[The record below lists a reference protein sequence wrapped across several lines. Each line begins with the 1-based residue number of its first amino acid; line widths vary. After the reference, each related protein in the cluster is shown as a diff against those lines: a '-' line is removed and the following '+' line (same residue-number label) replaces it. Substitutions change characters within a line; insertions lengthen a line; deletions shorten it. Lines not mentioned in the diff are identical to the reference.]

1 MKNALHHI
9 KETTLNFLRSRF
21 KRIQGI
27 NDANSEMLQLSGI
40 NDFFLTEQDFQ
51 LFLELLEPR
60 PRVAETT
67 SRREYGDFQT
77 PSNLSKTVCD
87 VLLSYGISPEV
98 LIEPTFGKGS
108 FILSALKT
116 FPTLRQVYGLE
127 IYESYCWHTKFSI
140 LEFFIDNP
148 NFNRPSIYLYLE
160 DVFKF
165 DFRKL
170 VETTN
175 KWESL
180 PDRWQAGIPMGQ
192 EILVLGNPPWVT
204 NSELSALNSTNIP
217 TKSNF
222 KSHNGLDAITGKGN
236 FDIGEYI
243 ILMMLNAFSDR
254 NGCLAMLAKNS
265 VIKNVLQDLPNTTYP
280 ISNIVALKFDAKL
293 HFNASVDASLFRC
306 SFGSRSTKGGSASG
320 GKAGQDR
327 LTCKVALLVSPQSV
341 ESEFGWVNNKFVSN
355 IAAYQ
360 ETQSFD
366 GSSPFVWRQGVKH
379 DCSKI
384 LELDLVKG
392 KYKNGFDDFVDIEDD
407 LVFPLVKSSDVQN
420 SPLST
425 PRKFVIITQKKV
437 GEDTTYIAK
446 RLPLLNRY
454 LSTNI
459 KFLSERKSSIYSGK
473 SEYAIFGIGE
483 YSFKPYKVA
492 ISGLYKK
499 PCFSLVQP
507 YNGKPTMLDD
517 TCYFLGF
524 DDQTQAAFG
533 LLILNSEPVQKLL
546 RSLTFLDAKRPYTK
560 DILMRI
566 DILKIAE
573 HLGFDSVRRGKLG
586 DKLPESILQS
596 LTREKWVEFLASCES
611 ASQAIPQY
619 SLFEQPSTL
628 STDIV

>member
-1 MKNALHHI
+1 M
-9 KETTLNFLRSRF
+9 
-21 KRIQGI
+21 
-27 NDANSEMLQLSGI
+27 SGI
-40 NDFFLTEQDFQ
+40 NDFFLAEQDFQ
-51 LFLELLEPR
+51 LFIELLEPR
-60 PRVAETT
+60 PKVAETT
-67 SRREYGDFQT
+67 TRREYGDFQT
-77 PSNLSKTVCD
+77 PPNLSKTVCD
-87 VLLSYGISPEV
+87 FLLSGGISPEV

-108 FILSALKT
+108 FIISALKT

-140 LEFFIDNP
+140 LELFIDNP
-148 NFNRPSIYLYLE
+148 NLNRPSIYLYRE

-165 DFRKL
+165 NFRKL

-175 KWESL
+175 KWESP
-180 PDRWQAGIPMGQ
+180 PDGQTGIPLGQ

-222 KSHNGLDAITGKGN
+222 KLHNGLDAMTGKGN

-243 ILMMLNAFSDR
+243 ILTMLNAFADCIGS
-254 NGCLAMLAKNS
+254 LAMLVKNS

-280 ISNIVALKFDAKL
+280 ISNIVALRFDAKV

-306 SFGSRSTKGGSASG
+306 SFGRK
-320 GKAGQDR
+320 QDR
-327 LTCKVALLVSPQSV
+327 LTCKVASLVSPQSI
-341 ESEFGWVNNKFVSN
+341 ESEFGWVGNKFVSN
-355 IAAYQ
+355 INVYQ
-360 ETQSFD
+360 ETQSYD

-384 LELDLVKG
+384 LELDLVDG
-392 KYKNGFDDFVDIEDD
+392 KYKNGFNDFIGIEDD

-437 GEDTTYIAK
+437 GEDTTYIVK
-446 RLPLLNRY
+446 RFPRLNRY
-454 LSTNI
+454 LSDNL
-459 KFLSERKSSIYSGK
+459 KFFSERKSSIYRGK
-473 SEYAIFGIGE
+473 SEFAIFGIGE

-492 ISGLYKK
+492 VSGLYKK
-499 PCFSLVQP
+499 PYFSLVQP

-524 DDQTQAAFG
+524 DDQTQAAFV
-533 LLILNSEPVQKLL
+533 LLILNSELVQKLL

-573 HLGFDSVRRGKLG
+573 HLGFDHVRQGRMGE
-586 DKLPESILQS
+586 KLPEIILKS
-596 LTREKWVEFLASCES
+596 LTREKWGEFLASCEGVS
-611 ASQAIPQY
+611 KSKSQY
-619 SLFEQPSTL
+619 SLFEKASTL
-628 STDIV
+628 STDIVSQTI

>member
-1 MKNALHHI
+1 M
-9 KETTLNFLRSRF
+9 
-21 KRIQGI
+21 
-27 NDANSEMLQLSGI
+27 
-40 NDFFLTEQDFQ
+40 
-51 LFLELLEPR
+51 
-60 PRVAETT
+60 
-67 SRREYGDFQT
+67 RREYGDFQT
-77 PSNLSKTVCD
+77 PHNLSKTVCD
-87 VLLSYGISPEV
+87 SLLSSGISPEV

-127 IYESYCWHTKFSI
+127 IYEPYCWYTKFSI
-140 LEFFIDNP
+140 LELFIDNP
-148 NFNRPSIYLYLE
+148 NFNHPSIYLYHE
-160 DVFKF
+160 DVFKS

-170 VETTN
+170 VETNN

-180 PDRWQAGIPMGQ
+180 PDTCPTACRRRWQAGIPLGQ

-204 NSELSALNSTNIP
+204 NSELSTLNSTNIP
-217 TKSNF
+217 TKGNF

-254 NGCLAMLAKNS
+254 SGCLAMLAKNS

-306 SFGSRSTKGGSASG
+306 NFGSR
-320 GKAGQDR
+320 KAGQDR
-327 LTCKVALLVSPQSV
+327 LTCKVASLVSPQSV
-341 ESEFGWVNNKFVSN
+341 ESEFGWVGNKFVSN

-360 ETQSFD
+360 ETQSYD

-384 LELDLVKG
+384 LELDLVEG
-392 KYKNGFDDFVDIEDD
+392 KYRNGFNDFVDIEDD

-420 SPLST
+420 SPLSI

-437 GEDTTYIAK
+437 GDDTTYIAE
-446 RLPLLNRY
+446 RFPRLNRY
-454 LSTNI
+454 LSTNL

-499 PCFSLVQP
+499 PDFSLVQP
-507 YNGKPTMLDD
+507 YTGKPTMLDD

-533 LLILNSEPVQKLL
+533 LIILNSEPVQKLL
-546 RSLTFLDAKRPYTK
+546 RSLTFLEAKRPYTK

-566 DILKIAE
+566 DILKVAE

-586 DKLPESILQS
+586 DKLPESILQL

-611 ASQAIPQY
+611 VSQSKPQY
-619 SLFEQPSTL
+619 SLFG
-628 STDIV
+628 